1 MEEKKIRKTD
11 RRTLYTR
18 AVIKDSF
25 LKLIEEIP
33 YDKINVTKICKESEI
48 SRATFYLH
56 YDNVDCVLDAVID
69 DALLFSETEKG
80 TLIDMVDAISKNKN
94 SAFNKKD
101 FLLPACQ
108 RIADS
113 ERYHSLFMDPL
124 ISDRIIYRIAKHE
137 YDAVVPVLMKKSN
150 IKEDEAEMIFKFI
163 LNGSFAVNR
172 SLGWQ
177 KNDQWYKFQ
186 ELISKFVS
194 GGMQSI

>member
-11 RRTLYTR
+11 RRTLYTL

-80 TLIDMVDAISKNKN
+80 TLIDMVDAISKDKN
-94 SAFNKKD
+94 SDFNKMD
-101 FLLPACQ
+101 SLLPACQ

-113 ERYHSLFMDPL
+113 DRYHSLFMDPL

-137 YDAVVPVLMKKSN
+137 YDAVVPALMKRSN

-186 ELISKFVS
+186 ELISKFVN